1 MRLNRKAVTDL
12 PIKLLMISIIL
23 SISIP
28 IVASSLDSSMDGIDS
43 SQMNEECQR
52 IAGSATSAYYSTVGA
67 ERYLDVCIPEGC
79 SLVLG
84 GEGAEAY
91 AIHMYRGSEEIAKHW
106 MEKPMIPFK
115 EVCYID
121 GNASLRISA
130 DADGIEVTRI

>member
-12 PIKLLMISIIL
+12 PIKLLVISIIL

-28 IVASSLDSSMDGIDS
+28 IVTSSLESSMDGMES

-52 IAGSATSAYYSTVGA
+52 IANSATSAYYSTIGA
-67 ERYLDVCIPEGC
+67 ERYLDVDIPAGC

-84 GEGAEAY
+84 GEGVEAY
-91 AIHMYRGSEEIAKHW
+91 AIHMYRGSEEVSKHW

-115 EVCYID
+115 EVDCIE
-121 GNASLRISA
+121 GKVSLRISA
-130 DADGIEVTRI
+130 DTDGIEVTIA